1 MATGELRN
9 ISFFHIYIFYMY
21 RYLLSIEFACRH
33 VIIPRT
39 LVKFVPKDRLMTE
52 NEWRDLGIQQSRG
65 WENYMVHARERHVS
79 VISKNFSF
87 MLLFLFEMLDYFILL
102 LRVEVIK
109 IRRY

>member
-1 MATGELRN
+1 
-9 ISFFHIYIFYMY
+9 MY

-65 WENYMVHARERHVS
+65 WENYMVHARELHNDFRRRLTFFTKS
-79 VISKNFSF
+79 DSGSSSRFLCLSLNF
-87 MLLFLFEMLDYFILL
+87 
-102 LRVEVIK
+102 
-109 IRRY
+109 